1 MLALT
6 ALAHQDIRT
15 AAGTTKAI
23 NLSTNA
29 AALAVFLVNDAVLLP
44 LGLAAG
50 AFNIIGNWIGSQ
62 SFIRQGSSIARPIM
76 LVVVVLFAVRLLFD
90 LMV

>member
-1 MLALT
+1 MTVFTAIPSSKLAQYFG
-6 ALAHQDIRT
+6 AKRII
-15 AAGTTKAI
+15 GF
-23 NLSTNA
+23 A
-29 AALAVFLVNDAVLLP
+29 AALAVFLVNGAVLLP

-50 AFNIIGNWIGSQ
+50 AFNIIGNWIGSR